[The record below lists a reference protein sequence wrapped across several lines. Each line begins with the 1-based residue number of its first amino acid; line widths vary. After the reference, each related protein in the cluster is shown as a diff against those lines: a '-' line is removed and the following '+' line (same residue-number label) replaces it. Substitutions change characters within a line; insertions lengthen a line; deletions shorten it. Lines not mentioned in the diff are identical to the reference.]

1 MLETQFTFLS
11 KRNVLL
17 FFTFF
22 SFFMGYAL
30 GNRLLI
36 CLGCALLGL
45 VIISGHSAHNF
56 FRDFSARRIHYK
68 RTFENAELR
77 VKLQLTAGTTIPL
90 YMLEI
95 QDIFPAGDVFTVK
108 SLIPRPIDSRTTM
121 ELEYVTVCTRKRGV
135 YVLGPLKLICSDP
148 LGIHKR
154 KMELPVLTDLL
165 IYPQAPGLSF
175 FEVLGD
181 GTLSQVGIETLLRPG
196 HSEEFIGLREY
207 RRGDSPRRIHWPSS
221 AHHQELLVKEFKEDI
236 VTEVSLFLDMRRLA
250 LSGIGDVT
258 SLEYI
263 IKAAAAVARI
273 AIEKSHLVQAFILG
287 NEVSHIPLG
296 GGYQHLIALLDRFTF
311 LRPKGERMLEDDIA
325 PCLPLLKSGSTVI
338 LIVSAT
344 NVHPELLLPL
354 LRQLT
359 DKSIKISVILVDDRS
374 FIKVYQDQ
382 EEQRKKALPL
392 FILEDILLRESCTL
406 FLLSKGDDIAA
417 RLQAR

>member
-1 MLETQFTFLS
+1 METQFTFLS
-11 KRNVLL
+11 KRNVLV

-22 SFFMGYAL
+22 SFYMGYAL
-30 GNRLLI
+30 GNRLLV
-36 CLGCALLGL
+36 CFGCALLGL
-45 VIISGHSAHNF
+45 VVISGHSAHNF
-56 FRDFSARRIHYK
+56 FRDFMARRIHYK
-68 RTFENAELR
+68 RTFENDELR
-77 VKLQLTAGTTIPL
+77 VKLQLSAGAAIPL

-95 QDIFPAGDVFTVK
+95 EDTFPAGDVFSVK
-108 SLIPRPIDSRTTM
+108 SLIPRRLDSRSTT

-135 YVLGPLKLICSDP
+135 YVLGPLKLNCSDP

-154 KMELPVLTDLL
+154 KIELPVLTDLL
-165 IYPQAPGLSF
+165 LYPQAPGLSF

-207 RRGDSPRRIHWPSS
+207 RRGDSPRRIHWRSS
-221 AHHQELLVKEFKEDI
+221 ARHQELLVKEFKEDI

-258 SLEYI
+258 SVEYI

-287 NEVSHIPLG
+287 NEVSHVPLG
-296 GGYQHLIALLDRFTF
+296 GGYQHLITLLDRFTF
-311 LRPKGERMLEDDIA
+311 LRPKGEGMLEDDIA

-344 NVHPELLLPL
+344 NVHEELLLPL

-359 DKSIKISVILVDDRS
+359 DKGIKISIILIDDRS

-392 FILEDILLRESCTL
+392 LILEDMLLRESCAL

>member
-1 MLETQFTFLS
+1 METQFTFLS

-22 SFFMGYAL
+22 SFFIGYAV

-36 CLGCALLGL
+36 CFGCSLLAL
-45 VIISGHSAHNF
+45 VIVSGHYAHNF
-56 FRDFSARRIHYK
+56 FRDFLARRVHYK
-68 RTFENAELR
+68 RTFENEELR
-77 VKLQLTAGTTIPL
+77 VKLQMRAGTPIPL

-95 QDIFPAGDVFTVK
+95 EDIFPAGDVYIVK
-108 SLIPRPIDSRTTM
+108 SLIPQPLDSRTTM
-121 ELEYVTVCTRKRGV
+121 ELEYTTICTRKRGV
-135 YVLGPLKLICSDP
+135 YVLGPLKLTCSDP

-165 IYPQAPGLSF
+165 LYPQAPGLSF
-175 FEVLGD
+175 FQVLGE

-207 RRGDSPRRIHWPSS
+207 RRGDTPRRIHWPSS
-221 AHHQELLVKEFKEDI
+221 AHHQELLVKEFKEDV
-236 VTEVSLFLDMRRLA
+236 VTEVSLFLDMHRLA

-258 SLEYI
+258 SVEYI

-287 NEVSHIPLG
+287 SEVKHIPLG
-296 GGYQHLIALLDRFTF
+296 GGYQHLITLLDRFTF
-311 LRPKGERMLEDDIA
+311 LRPKGERMLEDDLA
-325 PCLPLLKSGSTVI
+325 PCLPLLKAGSTAI
-338 LIVSAT
+338 LFVSAA
-344 NVHPELLLPL
+344 NVHPEHLLPL

-359 DKSIKISVILVDDRS
+359 DKNIKISIVLVDDRT
-374 FIKVYQDQ
+374 FLKVYYDQ

-392 FILEDILLRESCTL
+392 FILEDILLRESCSL
-406 FLLSKGDDIAA
+406 FLLSKGDDIAE
-417 RLQAR
+417 RLQAK

>member
-1 MLETQFTFLS
+1 
-11 KRNVLL
+11 
-17 FFTFF
+17 
-22 SFFMGYAL
+22 MGYAL
-30 GNRLLI
+30 GNRLLV
-36 CLGCALLGL
+36 CFGCALLGL
-45 VIISGHSAHNF
+45 VVISGHSAHNF
-56 FRDFSARRIHYK
+56 FRDFMARRIHYK
-68 RTFENAELR
+68 RTFENDELR
-77 VKLQLTAGTTIPL
+77 VKLQLSAGAAIPL

-95 QDIFPAGDVFTVK
+95 EDTFPAGDVFSVK
-108 SLIPRPIDSRTTM
+108 SLIPRRLDSRSTT

-135 YVLGPLKLICSDP
+135 YVLGPLKLNCSDP

-154 KMELPVLTDLL
+154 KIELPVLTDLL
-165 IYPQAPGLSF
+165 LYPQAPGLSF

-207 RRGDSPRRIHWPSS
+207 RRGDSPRRIHWRSS
-221 AHHQELLVKEFKEDI
+221 ARHQELLVKEFKEDI

-258 SLEYI
+258 SVEYI

-287 NEVSHIPLG
+287 NEVSHVPLG
-296 GGYQHLIALLDRFTF
+296 GGYQHLITLLDRFTF
-311 LRPKGERMLEDDIA
+311 LRPKGEGMLEDDIA

-344 NVHPELLLPL
+344 NVHEELLLPL

-359 DKSIKISVILVDDRS
+359 DKGIKISIILIDDRS

-392 FILEDILLRESCTL
+392 LILEDMLLRESCAL